1 MTIQEGIDAAVD
13 GDTVVV
19 YPDLYNE
26 NILIDKSITLTSLAL
41 FDPTTNTIA
50 ESLDDWILYQV
61 PNYVVDNEYINTT
74 IINGAGE
81 DKSTVTVKGDDCIEP
96 LILGFTIQNGSGTLV
111 DRKYVGSE
119 GEYTVAEYIGG
130 GVISFKANPT
140 INYNKIHNNGG
151 LSDVRTGGA
160 VYSVTNDDDVEYRDS
175 NRDCD
180 NDSFDYR
187 HNFFENN
194 SSDLGRHIGNRF
206 DDVDFDL
213 SNCIFD
219 FWNCQDDGVY
229 QTPIWVNID
238 DLDNLVAEDE
248 ENSGCLMTGDVYVD
262 PLNGNDYLNDGSE
275 NSPFYTITNTLPKV
289 VGTEQNP
296 VTINLAE
303 GTYSPSTN
311 GETFS
316 IELFSHL
323 NLIGAVE
330 DVTIIDAQQTGRVII
345 MDNCDNN
352 TISGITI
359 TGGLAGSEYPDDG
372 GSGMYLDFSHPILTH
387 VTISNNTAEYFGGAM
402 WLDYSNPTLTH
413 AILRGPAGKKE

>member
-41 FDPTTNTIA
+41 FDPTTNTIS

-61 PNYVVDNEYINTT
+61 PNYVVGNEYINTT

-119 GEYTVAEYIGG
+119 GAYTVAEHLGG
-130 GVISFKANPT
+130 GIISFSANPT
-140 INYNKIHNNGG
+140 INYNKIYNNGV

-219 FWNCQDDGVY
+219 FWNCQDGGIY
-229 QTPIWVNID
+229 QTPVWVNID
-238 DLDNLVAEDE
+238 NLNNLVAEGE

-262 PLNGNDYLNDGSE
+262 PVNGNDYLNDGKDRIK
-275 NSPFYTITNTLPKV
+275 F
-289 VGTEQNP
+289 
-296 VTINLAE
+296 
-303 GTYSPSTN
+303 
-311 GETFS
+311 
-316 IELFSHL
+316 
-323 NLIGAVE
+323 
-330 DVTIIDAQQTGRVII
+330 
-345 MDNCDNN
+345 
-352 TISGITI
+352 
-359 TGGLAGSEYPDDG
+359 
-372 GSGMYLDFSHPILTH
+372 
-387 VTISNNTAEYFGGAM
+387 
-402 WLDYSNPTLTH
+402 
-413 AILRGPAGKKE
+413 